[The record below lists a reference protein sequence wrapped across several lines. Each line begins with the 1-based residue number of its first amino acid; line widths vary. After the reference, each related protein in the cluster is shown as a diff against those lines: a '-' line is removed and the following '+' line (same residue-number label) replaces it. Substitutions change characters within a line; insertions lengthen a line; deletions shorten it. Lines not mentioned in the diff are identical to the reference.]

1 MRFHKMPK
9 KIFMSVIKIIVLFL
23 LIMPAENSLTQ
34 SRTIDSL
41 QKIILERRGDLNN
54 IFALN
59 NIAAEYARI
68 DMVKAQT
75 YLQASIELS
84 QQIKNDVTL
93 SNAWS
98 QMTTLQ
104 MNMGKKDSA
113 QYYLRLLKELASG
126 NANDGIQGNYN
137 LAAGL
142 FYKKSGNFKEALPYM
157 ITSLNNNIAADKKNS
172 TISSK
177 TSVAGQ
183 YLNIGNTFMNMGD
196 YKNAIT
202 NHLNGLKYFEESGN
216 KRGISFCLQ
225 SICSD
230 FIQLGQYKE
239 AIPYN
244 KRALDIKMELNDK
257 RGVATSYEDYGV
269 IYKHLNDY
277 NKALFYFN
285 GAMVI
290 FHEMKL
296 LPDEAN
302 VNMELGRIN
311 VIKKDLTQAGLYFEA
326 AKNMALQLKDSS
338 LLKEIDAEKVAMQYS
353 NAFQKR
359 SEQKLVVNLQSSI
372 EMADINK
379 ELASYK
385 YLADFYANNKE
396 FDKALEYSEKWH
408 QATDSV
414 QSTDVQVQIK
424 KMEEQY
430 NFNKKEQEI
439 VLLKKDQQLNLAS
452 LQKQKVF
459 QYGAIIF
466 FVMILL
472 IGFLM
477 VNRYR
482 VVQRSKQIIAMEKM
496 RNNIARDLH
505 DDIGSTLTSINILSK
520 MALQE
525 EQNGNMMGASMQKIK
540 DRSSAIMES
549 MGDIVWAINP
559 QNDSFE
565 QMIFRMKEFTAE
577 ILDPLN
583 ISYHFKEEG
592 NFSAIKLDVKKR
604 KDFYLLFKEAVNNAA
619 KYSNCKNLY
628 ISINQEMQQ
637 LHLTITDDGIGFN
650 EKVTK
655 NGNGLTNMRE
665 RAGDM
670 NAKIVIDS
678 RPESGTVITLDV
690 PIT

>member
-1 MRFHKMPK
+1 
-9 KIFMSVIKIIVLFL
+9 MSAIKTIVLFL
-23 LIMPAENSLTQ
+23 LMMMAEKSFAQ
-34 SRTIDSL
+34 SHTIDSL
-41 QKIILERRGDLNN
+41 QKIIDEGKGDLNN

-59 NIAAEYARI
+59 NIATEYTRI
-68 DMVKAQT
+68 DMAKAKS
-75 YLQASIELS
+75 YLQSSINLS
-84 QQIKNDVTL
+84 QQIKNDATL
-93 SNAWS
+93 SNSWC
-98 QMTTLQ
+98 QMITLQ

-113 QYYLRLLKELASG
+113 QYYLQLLKVLASR

-157 ITSLNNNIAADKKNS
+157 ITGLNNNIAADKKNS
-172 TISSK
+172 TVSSK
-177 TSVAGQ
+177 ASIAGQ
-183 YLNIGNTFMNMGD
+183 YLNIGNTYMNMGN
-196 YKNAIT
+196 YKNAIS
-202 NHLNGLKYFEESGN
+202 NHLKGLKYFEESGN

-230 FIQLGQYKE
+230 FIQLGQFQE

-244 KRALDIKMELNDK
+244 KRALDIKTELNDK
-257 RGVATSYEDYGV
+257 RGIASSYENYGT
-269 IYKHLNDY
+269 IYKNLGDY
-277 NKALFYFN
+277 SKSLFYFN

-296 LPDEAN
+296 VPDEAA

-311 VIKKDLTQAGLYFEA
+311 FIKKDIPQANLYFEA
-326 AKNMALQLKDSS
+326 AKNMALQLKDSIF
-338 LLKEIDAEKVAMQYS
+338 LKEIDAEKVAMQNS
-353 NAFQKR
+353 DASQKK

-385 YLADFYANNKE
+385 YLADFYAGNKV
-396 FDKALEYSEKWH
+396 FDKALEYTNKWH

-424 KMEEQY
+424 KMEDQY

-439 VLLKKDQQLNLAS
+439 ALLKKDQLLSQAS
-452 LQKQKVF
+452 LQKQKTF

-466 FVMILL
+466 LAMFIL

-482 VVQRSKQIIAMEKM
+482 VVQRSKQLIAMERM
-496 RNNIARDLH
+496 RNSIARDLH

-520 MALQE
+520 VALQQHE
-525 EQNGNMMGASMQKIK
+525 NSDSILGNSMQKIK

-549 MGDIVWAINP
+549 MSDIVWAINP
-559 QNDSFE
+559 HNDTFE
-565 QMIFRMKEFTAE
+565 KIIFRMKEFTAE
-577 ILDPLN
+577 ILEPLN
-583 ISYHFKEEG
+583 ISYNFNEEG
-592 NFSAIKLDVKKR
+592 NFSNIKLDIKKR
-604 KDFYLLFKEAVNNAA
+604 KDFYLLFKEAINNAA
-619 KYSNCKNLY
+619 KYSNCKNLEVY
-628 ISINQEMQQ
+628 IKQDAQD
-637 LHLTITDDGIGFN
+637 LHLKVTDDGIGFN
-650 EKVTK
+650 EKVVK
-655 NGNGLTNMRE
+655 NGNGLVNMRE
-665 RAGDM
+665 RAMAM
-670 NAKIVIDS
+670 NSKINIESAKGK
-678 RPESGTVITLDV
+678 GTVVAIDV